1 MILTINNKLKSLI
14 VDRAARRLV
23 ALCIFFDLATWVL
36 LLVRL
41 APSINSGRLIA
52 LHYNVYLNVNN
63 VGPAGF
69 ALIGAAI
76 GAAIIIINFLFAAR
90 AYESSRQ
97 NAIVILAVSAFYEF
111 LIFLAAFF
119 IILINMTR

>member
-41 APSINSGRLIA
+41 APAIKSGRLIA

-69 ALIGAAI
+69 ALVGAAV
-76 GAAIIIINFLFAAR
+76 GAAIIIINFLLAAH

-97 NAIVILAVSAFYEF
+97 NSIVILAVSAFYEF

-119 IILINMTR
+119 IIFINLTR